1 MRSLEQNIE
10 KARKIAKYYYSVF
23 GMMQDAELYENGN
36 HQTFVLLTEHKNVI
50 SKALEENNIKSYSSH
65 RPVYFNDAFSEFAG
79 ASRFKS
85 TSETYFNRILH
96 IPCRYDLSDDQ
107 VNMIAD
113 TVKKALIK

>member
-1 MRSLEQNIE
+1 MKVAIITDQHFGARNDSPQFLDFYE
-10 KARKIAKYYYSVF
+10 KFYR
-23 GMMQDAELYENGN
+23 D
-36 HQTFVLLTEHKNVI
+36 TFFPK
-50 SKALEENNIKSYSSH
+50 LEENNIKSYSSH